1 MKKFLSVILS
11 VCIMASMC
19 AVPVYAADS
28 GFDKDTSI
36 GAATG
41 AIAGVVSA
49 AAKAVEEAV
58 KSVKNAITVEIV
70 NMSNSNGKTM
80 NMTTIKF
87 TDAKPIIV
95 EGRTL
100 IPIRAVAEAIGY
112 KVEWLGDTAE
122 IVLTSRVSM
131 KGNEY
136 DEFRGY
142 PARYNQ
148 AQSIYSCFKDLEAGK
163 GLSKTAPGF
172 TKVGKKVNCAKFTEF
187 VTGHGGHFE
196 NVIKMGVN
204 NVNATST
211 VRSDFKPLQN
221 LNSLWGFGERNYDL
235 YKKYDNTG
243 YMVAHYKMDVA
254 PLVVNGRTYIPLR
267 AATELM
273 GMDVKW
279 DNETRTVTITA
290 ESAK

>member
-1 MKKFLSVILS
+1 MKKFIALLLAITTLVSLSV
-11 VCIMASMC
+11 
-19 AVPVYAADS
+19 VPVYAAD
-28 GFDKDTSI
+28 FEKDTSI
-36 GAATG
+36 GSATSAVAGLVNAA
-41 AIAGVVSA
+41 V
-49 AAKAVEEAV
+49 KAVEEAV
-58 KSVKNAITVEIV
+58 KNVKSAITVEIV
-70 NMSNSNGKTM
+70 NMSNAGGKTM

-112 KVEWLGDTAE
+112 EVAWNGDTAE
-122 IVLTSRVSM
+122 IILTSRLSM

-136 DEFRGY
+136 DEFRSY

-163 GLSKTAPGF
+163 GLSKSAPCF
-172 TKVGKKVNCAKFTEF
+172 VKVGKKVNCSKFTEF

-196 NVIKMGVN
+196 SIIKMGVN

-211 VRSDFKPLQN
+211 VRSDFKPLDHIGLFSWVGKN
-221 LNSLWGFGERNYDL
+221 NDL
-235 YKKYDNTG
+235 YEKYNNNG

-254 PLVVNGRTYIPLR
+254 PLVVDGRTYIPLR